1 MANET
6 SNQTAA
12 NETAE
17 PEGNLTAIIDT
28 VEESGLLDAM
38 MDEPLLMALAALVL
52 GMAGYI
58 AYTVPAVKAMVFKYL
73 KNNEAELMEL
83 LDKNLT
89 KAQMKAY
96 EKLDEQAQLHVK
108 DSLVKN
114 VLLTAWD
121 EKDDELAG
129 LVKSKVKAALDEQK
143 YWTSKDTKSDYVR
156 ESEKLNMNVIKSLS
170 VFWLAISLLKTYC
183 GKKFLYL
190 FGMLT
195 LEQSYCDKEIQSFV
209 TYIQN
214 SER

>member
-6 SNQTAA
+6 SNQTAEN
-12 NETAE
+12 NETT
-17 PEGNLTAIIDT
+17 EGNLTAIIDT

-89 KAQMKAY
+89 KAQMKAFD
-96 EKLDEQAQLHVK
+96 KLDEQAKIHVK
-108 DSLVKN
+108 DSLVRN
-114 VLLTAWD
+114 VLVTAWD
-121 EKDDELAG
+121 KKDDELAG

-143 YWTSKDTKSDYVR
+143 
-156 ESEKLNMNVIKSLS
+156 
-170 VFWLAISLLKTYC
+170 
-183 GKKFLYL
+183 
-190 FGMLT
+190 
-195 LEQSYCDKEIQSFV
+195 
-209 TYIQN
+209 
-214 SER
+214 